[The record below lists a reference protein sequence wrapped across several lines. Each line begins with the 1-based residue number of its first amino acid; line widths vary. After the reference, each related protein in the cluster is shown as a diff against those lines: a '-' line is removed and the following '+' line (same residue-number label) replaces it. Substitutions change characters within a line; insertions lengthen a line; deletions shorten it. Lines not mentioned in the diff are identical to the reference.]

1 MFYKVNTELLDMIP
15 AVKCELLVTKLW
27 FTRIMTYQV
36 GFLSFQGR
44 M

>member
-1 MFYKVNTELLDMIP
+1 MFSKVNTELVDKIP

-27 FTRIMTYQV
+27 FTRIMIYQG